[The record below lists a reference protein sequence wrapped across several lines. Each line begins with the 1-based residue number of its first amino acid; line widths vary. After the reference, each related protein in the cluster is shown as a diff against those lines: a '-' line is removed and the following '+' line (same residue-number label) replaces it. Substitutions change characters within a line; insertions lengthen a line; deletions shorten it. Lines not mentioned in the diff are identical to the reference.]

1 MEQNP
6 LYDENHPFY
15 YNPDMGSGMRENENR
30 NIKTVSKKDIIFL
43 VIWLVGTIILA
54 IICVVIQSLI
64 S

>member
-15 YNPDMGSGMRENENR
+15 FNPGMGSGMRENENR
-30 NIKTVSKKDIIFL
+30 NIKTVSKEDIISL
-43 VIWLVGTIILA
+43 VIWVVGTIILA
-54 IICVVIQSLI
+54 IICVVMQFLI